1 MQGRVILF
9 LVDGMRADSINSIP
23 TPTMDRVCTRGLS
36 TLQAR
41 TVMPSITLPC
51 HVSLFFSVPP
61 TRHGILTN
69 TWTPMARPLPGLFDV
84 LHQQGLQTASFYNW
98 EQLRDLSRPGS
109 LDFSLMM
116 SNLYESNGAGDSELA
131 DYAIKWLK
139 SHVFDFAF
147 IYLGQTD
154 EIAHREGW
162 MSKQYLKSIQN
173 ADSIMGRVMDELSG
187 DITYFIT
194 SDHGGHDRTHGT
206 EMKSDMTIPLL
217 IQGSGLTSDKLLSPL
232 VSIMDIAP
240 SILSLFEI
248 PKPREWEGDNFFIT
262 DDL

>member
-1 MQGRVILF
+1 
-9 LVDGMRADSINSIP
+9 
-23 TPTMDRVCTRGLS
+23 
-36 TLQAR
+36 
-41 TVMPSITLPC
+41 
-51 HVSLFFSVPP
+51 
-61 TRHGILTN
+61 
-69 TWTPMARPLPGLFDV
+69 
-84 LHQQGLQTASFYNW
+84 
-98 EQLRDLSRPGS
+98 
-109 LDFSLMM
+109 M